1 MKIAIDCRK
10 LHDHGIGTYIENLV
24 AQLRDLDSRNE
35 YVLLCF
41 ERDATSLRN
50 LFPVRIVS
58 AELYSLNE
66 LLAISSAVRSE
77 RADLFHSPHY
87 VLPFRLPCPA
97 VVTVHDIIHL
107 LYPKTLPGHHAHI
120 YARYFVRRAL
130 SSSEAVIT
138 VSESSRSD
146 ILARYPWAAGKIVRV
161 YNGVDPFF
169 TTNVDKE
176 PVSRPF
182 FLCVGNNKPH
192 KNLPLLVE
200 AYGRFAACKTGVDL
214 AIAGFEGAI
223 GDLPAGVRAL
233 GYLDK
238 RDLARL
244 YRSAL
249 ALICPSRYEGFGL
262 TAIEAQASGCPVVA
276 SDIPVF
282 RETLGESALLFSGD
296 DVASLV
302 SAMDRLACGEALRA
316 DLAARGLANAHRFSF
331 EACARETRA
340 VYERAASRVG
350 HG

>member
-24 AQLRDLDSRNE
+24 ARLHDLDSQND

-41 ERDATSLRN
+41 ERDAPFLRN
-50 LFPVRIVS
+50 FFPVRIVS

-66 LLAISSAVRSE
+66 LLTISTAVRAE

-107 LYPKTLPGHHAHI
+107 LYPETLPGHHAHI
-120 YARYFVRRAL
+120 YARYFVRRAM
-130 SSSEAVIT
+130 SSSAAVIT
-138 VSESSRSD
+138 VSDASRSD
-146 ILARYPWAAGKIVRV
+146 IVARYPWAAGKIVRV

-176 PVSRPF
+176 PVPRPF

-192 KNLPLLVE
+192 KNLPFLLE
-200 AYGRFAACKTGVDL
+200 AFRRFAASRSGFDL
-214 AIAGFEGAI
+214 AIVGFDGAI
-223 GDLPAGVRAL
+223 GGMPAGVRTL

-244 YRSAL
+244 YRSAR
-249 ALICPSRYEGFGL
+249 AVICPSRYEGFGL
-262 TAIEAQASGCPVVA
+262 TAVEAQASGCPVVA

-282 RETLGESALLFSGD
+282 RETLGESALLFTGD
-296 DVASLV
+296 DAASLV
-302 SAMDRLACGEALRA
+302 SAMDSLACGEALCA
-316 DLAARGLANAHRFSF
+316 ELAARGLANARRFSF
-331 EACARETRA
+331 EACAKETRD
-340 VYERAASRVG
+340 VYEQALSGV
-350 HG
+350 